1 MAGFD
6 FSQISDEQLE
16 ATVDALMHD
25 PIALRTTPVAQRQAT
40 IDEYNRRKAA
50 RNAKPA
56 PAPAAPVAAAPVAPN
71 VEANLEASASP
82 IVADPEP
89 DVGTPRYSRATPGDH
104 VARARE
110 IMAENPGMSAK
121 EAAALAARE
130 QIRSQYKEMEENRP
144 EGGYPMGR
152 WGDEY
157 YAATGAPAK
166 PAAEEP
172 VAGDYYDGLVVTA
185 EDVDRMSD
193 KQIVHN
199 MRHTGAGAGYNDY
212 QTYTPQEIATH
223 RAWMK
228 DVNRIP
234 GGRDQERFN
243 PRGYAAA
250 RQKYEQG
257 IRDRANKQME
267 DEGFGPN
274 RSPKQQANLQARKDA
289 EAQRAARPRAVDA
302 MLGRMA
308 ERAGVSMEEAQQA
321 WDAAVAASDG
331 EIKVEDGLTPDE
343 IFKGTKA
350 LRDKAKTR
358 QAAGRQSQ
366 RDKIALR
373 REVRYNPV
381 AALGDDSGLND
392 WQKMVVADGML
403 RGGQQGPTP
412 LGVQAMDMQ
421 NAGTVIQ
428 RFLTGGAAGMINN
441 PIATASAQQ
450 QQVQQQQDAVKW
462 AEDNVNENYAWDA
475 TSWFGS
481 EFTNEE
487 YQQAIDDL
495 MVRFGPPAGKMTLAE
510 ATRIVDSIAAKK
522 RRPAAAPAAVPAG
535 GVVPGSVPAV

>member
-6 FSQISDEQLE
+6 FSQISDEQLK
-16 ATVDALMHD
+16 AAVDDLMHN
-25 PIALRTTPVAQRQAT
+25 PFALRTTPVAQRQAT
-40 IDEYNRRKAA
+40 IDEYNRREAA
-50 RNAKPA
+50 RGAKPA

-157 YAATGAPAK
+157 YAATGAPEK

-172 VAGDYYDGLVVTA
+172 DYYDGLVVTA

-212 QTYTPQEIATH
+212 KTYTPQEIATH

-274 RSPKQQANLQARKDA
+274 RTPEQLANRQARMDA
-289 EAQRAARPRAVDA
+289 EAKMAGSDRRVDA
-302 MLGRMA
+302 MLARMA
-308 ERAGVSMEEAQQA
+308 ERAGVSAEEARQA

-331 EIKVEDGLTPDE
+331 KIKVDDGLTPDE
-343 IFKGTKA
+343 IFMGTKS

-358 QAAGRQSQ
+358 QAAGRQTQ

-428 RFLTGGAAGMINN
+428 RFLTGGAAGMMNN
-441 PIATASAQQ
+441 PVTTAAAQQ

-462 AEDNVNENYAWDA
+462 AEDNVNANYAYDA

>member
-6 FSQISDEQLE
+6 FSQISDEQLK
-16 ATVDALMHD
+16 AAVDDLMHN
-25 PIALRTTPVAQRQAT
+25 PFALRTTPVAQRQAT
-40 IDEYNRRKAA
+40 IDEYNRREAA
-50 RNAKPA
+50 RGAKPA

-157 YAATGAPAK
+157 YAATGAPEK

-172 VAGDYYDGLVVTA
+172 DYYDGLVVTA

-212 QTYTPQEIATH
+212 KTYTPQEIATH

-274 RSPKQQANLQARKDA
+274 RSPKQLKNRQARMDA
-289 EAQRAARPRAVDA
+289 EAQMAGSDRRVDA
-302 MLGRMA
+302 MLARMA
-308 ERAGVSMEEAQQA
+308 ERAGVSAEDARQA
-321 WDAAVAASDG
+321 WDAAVAASKG
-331 EIKVEDGLTPDE
+331 EIKVDDGLTPDE

-412 LGVQAMDMQ
+412 LGVDAAGGANALRMLQGINLGQGMQ
-421 NAGTVIQ
+421 NNPLVAAQAEGARAQAQKAKDESRAPDEDVLGEKYARGYTLPAWLGGGYDEFTV
-428 RFLTGGAAGMINN
+428 AE
-441 PIATASAQQ
+441 QQ
-450 QQVQQQQDAVKW
+450 QM
-462 AEDNVNENYAWDA
+462 Y
-475 TSWFGS
+475 
-481 EFTNEE
+481 
-487 YQQAIDDL
+487 DDL
-495 MVRFGPPAGKMTLAE
+495 IRQGYTPPE
-510 ATRIVDSIAAKK
+510 AQRAVDRQAQK
-522 RRPAAAPAAVPAG
+522 RRASQRANWG
-535 GVVPGSVPAV
+535 E